1 MIVRSSVV
9 FGRGGVI
16 MTLRSV
22 GAFVGGIVIWSALF
36 WMVGIAFG
44 FAWPDYSTAA
54 RLFFASQDFSLFTV
68 PMMLTNFVLF
78 AIAGLASGW
87 IVTKVARGRNA
98 GLALAALG
106 LGYGLVE
113 HYYLLW
119 NVLPDWY
126 NLVVPWIM
134 GGSIYVGTWL
144 TSAKQAA

>member
-9 FGRGGVI
+9 FGRGGAI
-16 MTLRSV
+16 MTLRAV
-22 GAFVGGIVIWSALF
+22 GVFVGGIVIWSALF
-36 WMVGIAFG
+36 WIVGIAFG
-44 FAWPDYSTAA
+44 LAWPDYSAA
-54 RLFFASQDFSLFTV
+54 AQLFFANQDFSLFTV

-78 AIAGLASGW
+78 TISGLASGW
-87 IVTKVARGRNA
+87 IVVTFGRNRKA

-106 LGYGLVE
+106 LAYGLFE

-134 GGSIYVGTWL
+134 GGSIYLGTRL
-144 TSAKQAA
+144 ASLKQAA